1 MIKKFKNYIFSDVD
15 KFLLVSFFS
24 SLPFDRV
31 PSLNLFNINIRISVV
46 LGLAIIF
53 RATYLLLVRR
63 AFFRANTL
71 YLFMIMFIIWI
82 AILMPAS
89 INFGYALN
97 YFVFNLFVV
106 LLAISISLILK
117 KDYLKPIIIATLIIA
132 TLISAFCI
140 YQYIGDVMGLSVNLT
155 GLTALYTKST
165 FGFPRIQ
172 GFSYEPLQL
181 ASYMLF
187 PFSIVMVLSLV
198 KNKIMKS
205 SVSLILLVSYSF
217 IIFLTLSRGGI
228 YALVLV
234 TIIAIFS
241 AALKKYSHLRQI
253 APTVMAVALGFMLSL
268 VFVNF
273 IKKSPSSF
281 TNGKQGASAYVEHAM
296 NITSDRGDTRAR
308 SRKIAL
314 DVLGSDLRTNI
325 LGIGPGQYSAYVQSR
340 LYNAESPY
348 LNNLTLS
355 LYLETGI
362 VGLLLVVII
371 FVGIVGASAKIAL
384 QDNDELV
391 KLTSLIV
398 FVYLVSQAVQY
409 QTYSTLYIIHIW
421 AIAGISLGIICS
433 ESKKTIYKI

>member
-1 MIKKFKNYIFSDVD
+1 
-15 KFLLVSFFS
+15 
-24 SLPFDRV
+24 
-31 PSLNLFNINIRISVV
+31 
-46 LGLAIIF
+46 
-53 RATYLLLVRR
+53 
-63 AFFRANTL
+63 
-71 YLFMIMFIIWI
+71 MFIIWI
-82 AILMPAS
+82 AVLLPES

-97 YFVFNLFVV
+97 YFVFNLFVA

-117 KDYLKPIIIATLIIA
+117 KNYLKPIIIATLSIA

-140 YQYIGDVMGLSVNLT
+140 YQYIGDVMGLGVNLT
-155 GLTALYTKST
+155 SLTILYTKNT

-198 KNKIMKS
+198 KNKIIKS
-205 SVSLILLVSYSF
+205 SISLALLVSYSF

-234 TIIAIFS
+234 TIITIFLS
-241 AALKKYSHLRQI
+241 VLKKYSHFRQI
-253 APTVMAVALGFMLSL
+253 ALTITAITLGFILSL

-273 IKKSPSSF
+273 IKKPPSSF

-296 NITSDRGDTRAR
+296 DITSDQLDTRAR

-314 DVLGSDLRTNI
+314 DELGSNLRASI

-362 VGLLLVVII
+362 VGLLLIVII
-371 FVGIVGASAKIAL
+371 FIGTVGASAKIAL
-384 QDNDELV
+384 QSNDEVV

-398 FVYLVSQAVQY
+398 SVYLISQAVQY
-409 QTYSTLYIIHIW
+409 QTFSTLYIVHIW
-421 AIAGISLGIICS
+421 AVVGLAFGIIYF